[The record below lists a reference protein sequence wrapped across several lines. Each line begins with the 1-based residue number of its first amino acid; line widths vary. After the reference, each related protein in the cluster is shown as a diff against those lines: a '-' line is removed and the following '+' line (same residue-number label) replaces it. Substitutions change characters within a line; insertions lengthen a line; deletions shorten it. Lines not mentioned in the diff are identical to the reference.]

1 MVGIQWPSKETGL
14 AQNHRIIISNLLFFC
29 GYHATY
35 VAIQQKFRTSLEPSL
50 VGQPLHY
57 LEPSWAMK
65 IATYSVTDVYAIF
78 P

>member
-1 MVGIQWPSKETGL
+1 MALQRNWFGTESPYNNKQLI
-14 AQNHRIIISNLLFFC
+14 FC

-35 VAIQQKFRTSLEPSL
+35 VTIQRKFRTSLEPSL